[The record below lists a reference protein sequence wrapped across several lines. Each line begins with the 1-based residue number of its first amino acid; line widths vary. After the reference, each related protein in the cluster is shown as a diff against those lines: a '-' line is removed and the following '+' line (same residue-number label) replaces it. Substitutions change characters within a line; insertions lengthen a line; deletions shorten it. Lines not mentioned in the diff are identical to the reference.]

1 MHFRKGFECDV
12 VAYDVFEAWSNCTEF
27 SFKVFTFHNFSFW
40 QLESCTTLTDLQVG
54 FFVFKLATYLS
65 FPLTRGESKDQGSRT
80 WRWLSKSQ
88 REALKKLKEIALLQS
103 FFVGFFSE
111 WFENQLTF
119 SKHHSYI
126 TKSRPFSKVQGTKN
140 WLIKYWPLPKLQK
153 SKGRPETTSPIH
165 FNGTRPSIPS
175 FRGLE
180 IPYLP
185 LDELLATCD
194 YISLHAPLLPSTK
207 HMISFEKLAIM
218 KKGIMK
224 HGGQHETSSVTTM
237 KFPPFARKSEW
248 NRRKLWNDRAR
259 KQKGSKVCLFIEYGL
274 LLKQK
279 YSTSHHSFCFCLYKY
294 LFFGAMELWNLSE
307 DCLAREV
314 APDLFARIV
323 NTSRGGLIDTR
334 ALIHGHFVRNRTK

>member
-12 VAYDVFEAWSNCTEF
+12 VAYDVFEAWFNFTEF
-27 SFKVFTFHNFSFW
+27 CCKVLTFHNFPFGNW
-40 QLESCTTLTDLQVG
+40 RVALLLADLQVG
-54 FFVFKLATYLS
+54 FFVFKLVTYLS

-111 WFENQLTF
+111 WLE
-119 SKHHSYI
+119 
-126 TKSRPFSKVQGTKN
+126 KSAAFFPSIIHTSQNPGFFKGPRYKN
-140 WLIKYWPLPKLQK
+140 WLIQNCQRNPRVALKPH
-153 SKGRPETTSPIH
+153 H
-165 FNGTRPSIPS
+165 FG
-175 FRGLE
+175 GLE

-224 HGGQHETSSVTTM
+224 HGGQHETSEQVTTM
-237 KFPPFARKSEW
+237 KFPPFARKKW
-248 NRRKLWNDRAR
+248 NIMKLWNDRVR
-259 KQKGSKVCLFIEYGL
+259 KQKGSKVCLLTEYGPV
-274 LLKQK
+274 LKQM
-279 YSTSHHSFCFCLYKY
+279 YSKSHHSFCF
-294 LFFGAMELWNLSE
+294 LFVPLFWSNGAVKSPWTLSCQRSCARSFRK
-307 DCLAREV
+307 DCEYISWWTYWHQSL
-314 APDLFARIV
+314 D
-323 NTSRGGLIDTR
+323 SRSLCQKQT
-334 ALIHGHFVRNRTK
+334 